1 MSSTRD
7 RIEAAVKELLKEI
20 ATAADD
26 EDVTH
31 QAREDMKR
39 LCFGINWELGKFNQP
54 SGPDPF
60 TDGGPTRD
68 DLEGVVRHDIG

>member
-1 MSSTRD
+1 MSTRD
-7 RIEAAVKELLKEI
+7 DIYKKAVDLRTQIAASMDDTDPTEEARDDLGQLWQRIDSALN
-20 ATAADD
+20 
-26 EDVTH
+26 
-31 QAREDMKR
+31 Q
-39 LCFGINWELGKFNQP
+39 FNQP